1 MLIQSVSEMA
11 ERCEALADATELT
24 DQLNLVCFTGQ
35 KCQPFDEQ
43 AATLHFTDNQS
54 QAHKVTLSQDCKS
67 DNLFLPADI

>member
-1 MLIQSVSEMA
+1 MA
-11 ERCEALADATELT
+11 DQCEALADTIELS
-24 DQLNLVCFTGQ
+24 DPGNLVSFTGQ
-35 KCQPFDEQ
+35 KCQPFAEQ